1 MTANTPASR
10 KAKGRR
16 LQQAVRQDLV
26 DRLGIDPGDIL
37 STAMGQSRLRPL
49 PLAGGPRAVPLRRRV
64 QSAGTDRLAG
74 VVATM
79 HPERGSGGARPPPHP
94 EAEPAGAAGRA
105 PVERPPRAAPAR
117 SPMAKPRRGAV
128 RGQITMP
135 TYDSEYWRQQR
146 QMATE
151 LGEPFAE
158 PFPWAPASMAEAAA
172 SLPDDV
178 REKLEAL
185 KCAEE
190 RVRAQN
196 RRMEEESNPLL
207 ARKGWRQPR
216 KRRKQP

>member
-1 MTANTPASR
+1 
-10 KAKGRR
+10 
-16 LQQAVRQDLV
+16 
-26 DRLGIDPGDIL
+26 
-37 STAMGQSRLRPL
+37 
-49 PLAGGPRAVPLRRRV
+49 
-64 QSAGTDRLAG
+64 
-74 VVATM
+74 
-79 HPERGSGGARPPPHP
+79 
-94 EAEPAGAAGRA
+94 
-105 PVERPPRAAPAR
+105 
-117 SPMAKPRRGAV
+117 
-128 RGQITMP
+128 MP

-151 LGEPFAE
+151 RGVLFVY
-158 PFPWAPASMAEAAA
+158 PFPLAPSSMTEAAA

-196 RRMEEESNPLL
+196 TRMEEESNPLL